1 MNTDTIAGLTSR
13 IEGELRDI
21 LSARRMP
28 LYDMMLHQLALDE
41 SHTGG
46 PNRRSRGVLCLL
58 ACEACGGPD
67 VALPAA
73 AAVELVQG
81 FTEIHDD
88 VQGGIPTRDGRDAV
102 WWVWGPAQAINAGD
116 GMHGLGRLAL
126 FRLTELGI
134 DAAATFQGL
143 RILDQ
148 AALTLCEG
156 RYADLEAQEKINVS
170 VESYLS
176 MVADKTGAL
185 YAGALQLGGLLAGA
199 DGETVDRLGDYGRRA
214 GALVQVSAD
223 LKELTGSAG
232 MPGHEVLNKKKLL
245 PVAYAMERGDISVKR
260 RIGDIYFKRVL
271 EPQDVEALTGIL
283 EPLGAFEYCDEYVDG
298 ELLGLAR
305 MAEEC
310 GASAPGFE
318 AVHAYVTDLVRG

>member
-1 MNTDTIAGLTSR
+1 MNTDTIVSLTSR
-13 IEGELRDI
+13 IEEELRDI
-21 LSARRMP
+21 LSARQMP

-41 SHTGG
+41 PHAG
-46 PNRRSRGVLCLL
+46 RLDHRSRGVLCLL

-88 VQGGIPTRDGRDAV
+88 VQGGIPTRYGRDAV

-126 FRLTELGI
+126 FRLLDLGV
-134 DAAATFQGL
+134 DAATTFEGL

-185 YAGALQLGGLLAGA
+185 YAGALKLGGLLAGA
-199 DGETVDRLGDYGRRA
+199 DGETVGRLGDYGRRA

-223 LKELTGSAG
+223 LKELSDSAG

-271 EPQDVEALTGIL
+271 EPQDVEALRGIL
-283 EPLGAFEYCDEYVDG
+283 EPLGAFEFCDSYVEN
-298 ELLGLAR
+298 ELQELAVL
-305 MAEEC
+305 ADKS
-310 GASAPGFE
+310 GKSAPGFG
-318 AVHAYVTDLVRG
+318 AVHAYLTDLVRG

>member
-1 MNTDTIAGLTSR
+1 MNADTVSNLVSR
-13 IEGELRDI
+13 IEIELRDI
-21 LSARRMP
+21 LSARQMP
-28 LYDMMLHQLALDE
+28 LYDMMLHQLALDDH
-41 SHTGG
+41 SVGG
-46 PNRRSRGVLCLL
+46 PHRRSRGVLCLL
-58 ACEACGGPD
+58 ACEACGGQD

-88 VQGGIPTRDGRDAV
+88 VQGGIPTRDGREAV

-126 FRLTELGI
+126 FRLNELGV
-134 DAAATFQGL
+134 DAATTFEGL

-156 RYADLEAQEKINVS
+156 RYADLEAQEKINIS

-185 YAGALQLGGLLAGA
+185 YAGALKLGGLLAGA
-199 DGETVDRLGDYGRRA
+199 DSVTVDRLGDYGRRA

-223 LKELTGSAG
+223 LRDLSGSAG

-245 PVAYAMERGDISVKR
+245 PIAYAMERGDISIKR

-271 EPQDVEALTGIL
+271 ESQDVEALKAIL
-283 EPLGAFEYCDEYVDG
+283 EPLGAFEFSDNYVES
-298 ELLGLAR
+298 ELRDLAQI
-305 MAEEC
+305 AEEC
-310 GASAPGFE
+310 GPSAPGFG
-318 AVHAYVTDLVRG
+318 AVHAYVTDLVQG

>member
-1 MNTDTIAGLTSR
+1 MNTDSVANLVSK
-13 IEGELRDI
+13 IEGELKDI
-21 LSARRMP
+21 LSARTMP

-41 SHTGG
+41 GG
-46 PNRRSRGVLCLL
+46 PATHDRRSRGVLCLL

-88 VQGGIPTRDGRDAV
+88 VQGGIPARDGRDAV

-116 GMHGLGRLAL
+116 GMHGLGRLAM
-126 FRLTELGI
+126 FRLIEHGV
-134 DAAATFQGL
+134 DAATTFEGL

-156 RYADLEAQEKINVS
+156 RYADLEAQEKINIS

-185 YAGALQLGGLLAGA
+185 YAGALKLGALLAGA
-199 DGETVDRLGDYGRRA
+199 DRETVDRLGDYGRRA
-214 GALVQVSAD
+214 GALIQVTAD
-223 LKELTGSAG
+223 LKDLSADAG
-232 MPGHEVLNKKKLL
+232 GPSHEVLNKKKLL
-245 PVAYAMERGDISVKR
+245 PVAYAMERADIRGKR

-271 EPQDVEALTGIL
+271 DPKDVEALRDIL
-283 EPLGAFEYCDEYVDG
+283 EPLGAFDFCDSYVEG
-298 ELLGLAR
+298 ELRDLAQI
-305 MAEEC
+305 AEE
-310 GASAPGFE
+310 SATLVPGFS
-318 AVHAYVTDLVRG
+318 AVHDHVTELVQG